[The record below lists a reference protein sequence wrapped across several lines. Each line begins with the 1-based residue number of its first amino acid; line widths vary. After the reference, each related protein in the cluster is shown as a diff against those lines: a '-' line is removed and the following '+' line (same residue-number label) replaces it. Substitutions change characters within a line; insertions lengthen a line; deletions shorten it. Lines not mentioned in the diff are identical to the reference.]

1 MVSNCVVHHSFC
13 IYSFIVAVL
22 FSLLFL
28 PYPTT
33 VQARFSAVSL
43 VASVVLMP
51 TSHLAHVLRETE
63 VAQIMLKIDLKVMP
77 LSAAEES

>member
-1 MVSNCVVHHSFC
+1 MLC
-13 IYSFIVAVL
+13 ITRSAYIL
-22 FSLLFL
+22 LLLLFYF
-28 PYPTT
+28 PFFCPTL
-33 VQARFSAVSL
+33 QHCRPRFSAVSL

-77 LSAAEES
+77 LSAAKES

>member
-1 MVSNCVVHHSFC
+1 MLC
-13 IYSFIVAVL
+13 ITRSAYIL
-22 FSLLFL
+22 LLLLFYF
-28 PYPTT
+28 PFFFCPTL
-33 VQARFSAVSL
+33 QHCRPRFSAISL

-77 LSAAEES
+77 LSAAKES

>member
-13 IYSFIVAVL
+13 IYSFILAVL
-22 FSLLFL
+22 FSFFL
-28 PYPTT
+28 SYPTT